1 MGDAASRTGAESASE
16 LARLRVEFRGRVQ
29 GVGFR
34 ATSVMVVTKYTLSGY
49 VMNLRDGG
57 VLLVAEGPRSIVS
70 GAIQELRQRMGRNIA
85 ESTEDWSAATGEFAD
100 FRVRYEGR

>member
-1 MGDAASRTGAESASE
+1 MGDATSRAGAESPSE
-16 LARLRVEFRGRVQ
+16 VVRLRVEFRGRVQ

-34 ATSVMVVTKYTLSGY
+34 ATSMMVVTKYSISGY

-70 GAIQELRQRMGRNIA
+70 AAIQELRQRMGPNIA
-85 ESTEDWSAATGEFAD
+85 DSTEDWTAATGEFAD